1 MLSEERSRIAA
12 APIKTDPARNSPA
25 ARSAAESM
33 RMRFDGF
40 ALVVTDGEPP
50 GRHVEIGD
58 APVIIGRGVG
68 VDLQISDP
76 TVSRHHCVIWRA
88 SGRCWIRDLGST
100 NRTRVN
106 NRPARIAE
114 LFENDVVLV
123 GKTALTLAP
132 SAIAQIASSAVQT
145 G

>member
-1 MLSEERSRIAA
+1 MFSDERSRIPE
-12 APIKTDPARNSPA
+12 APIKTDPARNNPA
-25 ARSAAESM
+25 ALPNAESM
-33 RMRFDGF
+33 RTRRDDF

-50 GRHVEIGD
+50 GRRVEIGD
-58 APVIIGRGVG
+58 APVIIGRGAG

-123 GKTALTLAP
+123 GKTALTLAQ
-132 SAIAQIASSAVQT
+132 SVVAQIANSAART